1 MRSPSLTVRV
11 QLVTM
16 NPAETNDLG
25 VLYQIASLATRSMAT
40 AAQNEVLSIIMA
52 ALPAESGSL
61 SLINPDNGRLE
72 ICIQQ
77 GLPPDLGDFALR
89 PGQGITGWVAL
100 HGKPLLVADV
110 TAESR
115 YIAARQGVQCEMAAP
130 LIVEGNNVGV
140 VNLDADRVGAF
151 GPADLARLERFAT
164 EAGAVLHRLWQLERL
179 RTNSARLTTLVELGH
194 ALVAQLAS
202 EDLLSTLTQSGRALF
217 SAELCLLHDYDGTT
231 HELALHAWS
240 ATGSLSSSAL
250 SLQQQTVS
258 ADHSLLA
265 AVIRSGKPMEF
276 QHIDGPGYSEAADLP
291 ADRSLTSALAAPL
304 FREGVPAGVLSV
316 FHASPHR
323 FNDDEKRLIAA
334 LASFAAVAL
343 QNARLYARVFQSEET
358 LRKNETLTTLGMLA
372 AEIAHEI
379 RNPLLVIKLLH
390 GTLGSDF
397 PPDDPRRRDLEVI
410 TEKIEQL
417 ESIVS
422 RVLQFGRT
430 PSTLHSHW
438 SLAEV
443 LDDTLV
449 LLRAKL
455 NQASV
460 QLHYAAPRGSLT
472 VDANKGQLQQVILNL
487 VINSF
492 HAMPHGGDLTISCT
506 DEGSAGA
513 RVVHL
518 DIADTGGG
526 IPATIQPRIF
536 ESFLSGRA
544 DGTGLGLAIAK
555 RIMKDHHGEL
565 TLVSTSPRGTAMRI
579 TLPLLQN

>member
-1 MRSPSLTVRV
+1 MISEESK
-11 QLVTM
+11 
-16 NPAETNDLG
+16 DLA
-25 VLYQIASLATRSMAT
+25 VLYQIASLATRSGPAE
-40 AAQNEVLSIIMA
+40 AQHEVLTLIMGA
-52 ALPAESGSL
+52 FPADSGSL
-61 SLINPDNGRLE
+61 SLINPDNGKLE

-89 PGQGITGWVAL
+89 PGQGVTGWVAL
-100 HGKPLLVADV
+100 HGKPMLVTDV
-110 TAESR
+110 AAESR
-115 YIAARQGVQCEMAAP
+115 YIAARQGVKCEMAAP

-140 VNLDADRVGAF
+140 VNLDADQIGAF
-151 GPADLARLERFAT
+151 NAADLLRLERLAT
-164 EAGAVLHRLWQLERL
+164 EAGAVLHRLWQFERL

-217 SAELCLLHDYDGTT
+217 GSELCLLHDYDSNT
-231 HELALHAWS
+231 HELRLHAWS
-240 ATGSLSSSAL
+240 ATGSLSAAAL
-250 SLQQQTVS
+250 SLQQQTVP

-276 QHIDGPGYSEAADLP
+276 QHIEGPGYSEAADLP
-291 ADRSLTSALAAPL
+291 ADRSLTSVLAAPL
-304 FREGVPAGVLSV
+304 FREGAPSGVLSV
-316 FHASPHR
+316 FHATPHR
-323 FNDDEKRLIAA
+323 FNDDEKRLVAA
-334 LASFAAVAL
+334 LANFAAVAL

-390 GTLGSDF
+390 GTLGADF
-397 PPDDPRRRDLEVI
+397 SPADPRRRDLQVI

-430 PSTLHSHW
+430 PSTLHSRW
-438 SLAEV
+438 SLSEI

-455 NQASV
+455 AQASV
-460 QLHYAAPRGSLT
+460 QLHAIAPSRSIL
-472 VDANKGQLQQVILNL
+472 VEANKGQLQQVILNL
-487 VINSF
+487 VLNSL
-492 HAMPHGGDLTISCT
+492 HAMPHGGELTIACT
-506 DEGSAGA
+506 EERRPGHAF
-513 RVVHL
+513 VHL
-518 DIADTGGG
+518 DITDTGTG

-565 TLVSTSPRGTAMRI
+565 TLVSTSPRGTTMRLS
-579 TLPLLQN
+579 LPLLPG

>member
-1 MRSPSLTVRV
+1 MSSD
-11 QLVTM
+11 
-16 NPAETNDLG
+16 ETKDLA
-25 VLYQIASLATRSMAT
+25 VMYQIASLATRST
-40 AAQNEVLSIIMA
+40 AAAAQHEVLAIIMSA
-52 ALPAESGSL
+52 FPAQSGSL

-77 GLPPDLGDFALR
+77 GLPPDVGDFALR
-89 PGQGITGWVAL
+89 PGQGVTGWVAL
-100 HGKPLLVADV
+100 HGRPLLVSDV
-110 TAESR
+110 TTESR
-115 YIAARQGVQCEMAAP
+115 YIAARQGVKCEIAAP

-140 VNLDADRVGAF
+140 VNLDADQVSAF
-151 GPADLARLERFAT
+151 DQTDLSRLERFAT

-179 RTNSARLTTLVELGH
+179 RTNSARLSTLVELGH

-202 EDLLSTLTQSGRALF
+202 EDLLSTLTKSGRALF
-217 SAELCLLHDYDGTT
+217 SAELCLLHDYDSAA
-231 HELALHAWS
+231 HELRLHAWS
-240 ATGSLSSSAL
+240 TPETPASAAL
-250 SLQQQTVS
+250 PLQQQTIS
-258 ADHSLLA
+258 ADHSLLS

-276 QHIDGPGYSEAADLP
+276 QHIDGPGFSEAADLP
-291 ADRSLTSALAAPL
+291 PDRDLTSALAAPL
-304 FREGVPAGVLSV
+304 FREGVTAGVLSV
-316 FHASPHR
+316 FHAAPHR
-323 FNDDEKRLIAA
+323 FNDDEKRLLAA

-343 QNARLYARVFQSEET
+343 HNARLYARVFQSEET

-397 PPDDPRRRDLEVI
+397 PSGDPRHRDLQVI

-430 PSTLHSHW
+430 PSTLHSRW
-438 SLAEV
+438 SLSEI

-455 NQASV
+455 TQAGV
-460 QLHYAAPRGSLT
+460 QLHCIPPPRSIL
-472 VDANKGQLQQVILNL
+472 VEANKGQLQQVILNL
-487 VINSF
+487 VLNSL
-492 HAMPHGGDLTISCT
+492 HAIAHGGELTISCT
-506 DEGSAGA
+506 EEDASSA

-518 DIADTGGG
+518 DIADTGTG

-565 TLVSTSPRGTAMRI
+565 TLAQTSPRGTTMRL
-579 TLPLLQN
+579 TLPLIPT

>member
-1 MRSPSLTVRV
+1 MSSDETKDLT
-11 QLVTM
+11 
-16 NPAETNDLG
+16 
-25 VLYQIASLATRSMAT
+25 VLYQIASLATRSVAT
-40 AAQNEVLSIIMA
+40 IAQNEVLSIIMA
-52 ALPAESGSL
+52 AFPAESGSL
-61 SLINPDNGRLE
+61 ALINPDNGRLE

-77 GLPPDLGDFALR
+77 GLPPDVGDFALR
-89 PGQGITGWVAL
+89 PGQGVTGWVAL
-100 HGKPLLVADV
+100 HGKPLLVPDV
-110 TAESR
+110 TNEPR
-115 YIAARQGVQCEMAAP
+115 YIAARQGVKCEIAAP

-140 VNLDADRVGAF
+140 VNLDADYVSAF
-151 GPADLARLERFAT
+151 DQTDLTRLERFAA

-217 SAELCLLHDYDGTT
+217 SAELCLLHDYDSAT
-231 HELALHAWS
+231 HELRLHAWS
-240 ATGSLSSSAL
+240 ATDTLSSGAL
-250 SLQQQTVS
+250 ALQQQTVP

-265 AVIRSGKPMEF
+265 AVIRAGKPMEF

-291 ADRSLTSALAAPL
+291 PDRSLTSALAAPL
-304 FREGVPAGVLSV
+304 FREGTPAGVLSV
-316 FHASPHR
+316 FHTTAHR
-323 FNDDEKRLIAA
+323 FNDDEKRLLAA
-334 LASFAAVAL
+334 LASFATVAL

-397 PPDDPRRRDLEVI
+397 QPDDPRRRDLQVI

-417 ESIVS
+417 EGIVS

-430 PSTLHSHW
+430 PSTLHSRW
-438 SLAEV
+438 SLAEI

-455 NQASV
+455 AQASV
-460 QLHYAAPRGSLT
+460 QLHCTPPHRSLL
-472 VDANKGQLQQVILNL
+472 VEANKGQLQQVMLNL
-487 VINSF
+487 VLNSL
-492 HAMPHGGDLTISCT
+492 HAMPHGGELTILCT
-506 DEGSAGA
+506 EEVLAGA
-513 RVVHL
+513 RLVHL
-518 DIADTGGG
+518 NMTDTGTG
-526 IPATIQPRIF
+526 IPITIQPRIF

-565 TLVSTSPRGTAMRI
+565 TLVSTSPRGTTMRI
-579 TLPLLQN
+579 TLPMLPG

>member
-1 MRSPSLTVRV
+1 MSTAV
-11 QLVTM
+11 
-16 NPAETNDLG
+16 ETNDIG
-25 VLYQIASLATRSMAT
+25 VLYQIASLATRSVAT
-40 AAQNEVLSIIMA
+40 AAQNEVLAIIMSA
-52 ALPAESGSL
+52 FPADSGSL

-77 GLPPDLGDFALR
+77 GLPPDVGDFALR
-89 PGQGITGWVAL
+89 PGQGVTGWVAL
-100 HGKPLLVADV
+100 HGKPLLVSDV
-110 TAESR
+110 NAESR

-151 GPADLARLERFAT
+151 TQNDLARLARFAT

-202 EDLLSTLTQSGRALF
+202 EDLLTTLTQSGRALF
-217 SAELCLLHDYDGTT
+217 GSELCLLHDYDSTSR
-231 HELALHAWS
+231 ELRLHAWS
-240 ATGSLSSSAL
+240 ATDAISTTSL

-276 QHIDGPGYSEAADLP
+276 RHIDGPGFSEAADLP

-304 FREGVPAGVLSV
+304 FREGLPSGVLSV
-316 FHASPHR
+316 FHAQPHR
-323 FNDDEKRLIAA
+323 FNDDEKRLLAA

-390 GTLGSDF
+390 GTLGADF
-397 PPDDPRRRDLEVI
+397 SAHDPRQRDLQVI

-430 PSTLHSHW
+430 PSAIHSRW

-455 NQASV
+455 AQASV
-460 QLHYAAPRGSLT
+460 QLHSPPPSRSLI
-472 VDANKGQLQQVILNL
+472 VEANKGQLQQVILNL
-487 VINSF
+487 VLNSL
-492 HAMPHGGDLTISCT
+492 HAMPHGGDLTIGCT
-506 DEGSAGA
+506 EETTAGS
-513 RVVHL
+513 RVVHMN
-518 DIADTGGG
+518 ITDTGGG

-565 TLVSTSPRGTAMRI
+565 TLLDTNPRGTTMRL
-579 TLPLLQN
+579 TLPLVQG